1 MFRSFY
7 PASTELTETATFGQ
21 YADFYTRRVGLTQ
34 NKLAACARVNQS
46 RLNKIVNETIRDV
59 PVNLL
64 VNLCLVLGLDQVE
77 AKDFLARKERAFSPA
92 NPMHQCYLELI
103 QIYAEKELDY
113 RCIPVCDLSSV
124 LDEADTYLEKRGFS
138 TLPNYYLL

>member
-1 MFRSFY
+1 MSRSFY
-7 PASTELTETATFGQ
+7 PASTELSETATFGQ

-34 NKLAACARVNQS
+34 NKLAVCARVNQS
-46 RLNKIVNETIRDV
+46 RLNKIVNEIIKDV
-59 PVNLL
+59 PVDIL
-64 VNLCLVLGLDQVE
+64 VNLCLVLGLNQVE

-124 LDEADTYLEKRGFS
+124 LDEADTYLEKRDFPA
-138 TLPNYYLL
+138 LPNYHLL